1 MNSFPILFGR
11 QSRHIGRTLFR
22 AWTVTSGD
30 WSTSWPSVTDVRL
43 RVTITNP
50 AKTWWPQLTS
60 MQCFYCIQEKGFTW
74 FLCMLLFVWNCAKI
88 LCNHIKVFARNSC
101 MLLFVSFSC
110 KEFAWNSCKFQMRFM
125 WVTFACVAI
134 LLQITTKRDGF
145 TASNHNWQ

>member
-1 MNSFPILFGR
+1 MKSLKHKCYVMNSFPILFGR

-30 WSTSWPSVTDVRL
+30 WSTSWASVTDVRL

-74 FLCMLLFVWNCAKI
+74 FLCMLLFVWK
-88 LCNHIKVFARNSC
+88 
-101 MLLFVSFSC
+101 SC
-110 KEFAWNSCKFQMRFM
+110 KNFVKITLRFLHKIHACNFSSLSHAKNSHEICANFKWDSCEPF
-125 WVTFACVAI
+125 
-134 LLQITTKRDGF
+134 LLV
-145 TASNHNWQ
+145 